1 MIDMRSDTVS
11 QPTPEMRRAMA
22 EAKVGDDVYG
32 DDPTVR
38 TLEHRT
44 AEILGKEAAV
54 YTPTGTMS
62 NQVALRTHTQSG
74 DEVLAD
80 INAHIYHNEGGAP
93 AGLSGLTIRP
103 LMGTKGIFTAADVH
117 QAIPVPHPFNPSSIS
132 APTSLLCV
140 ENTHNAGG
148 GTIWPL
154 AAVREVTGA
163 ARAHGLMCHLDG
175 ARLWHASAATGTPEL
190 EYAASFDTVSV
201 CFSKGLG
208 APIGSV
214 LAGSAEII
222 GRARRFKQMFG
233 GGFRQAGIIAA
244 GALHALE
251 NHRERLI
258 EDHVNAGRL
267 AKGLAETAGIEID
280 ASLVQSNIVRFR
292 VTILDASAFVNECHA
307 RGLHLLPSGDRDI
320 RAVTHLGVT
329 KPMVDDAL
337 AIVRDVMGSQ

>member
-11 QPTPEMRRAMA
+11 QPTPEMRRVMA
-22 EAKVGDDVYG
+22 EAKVGDDVYS

-38 TLEHRT
+38 TLENRT
-44 AEILGKEAAV
+44 AELLGKEAAV
-54 YTPTGTMS
+54 YMPTGTMS
-62 NQVALRTHTQSG
+62 NQVALRTHTESG

-80 INAHIYHNEGGAP
+80 INAHIFHNEGGAP

-103 LMGTKGIFTAADVH
+103 LMGSKGIFTAADVH
-117 QAIPVPHPFNPSSIS
+117 GAIPVPHPFMPSTIA

-154 AAVREVTGA
+154 AAVREVTSA
-163 ARAHGLMCHLDG
+163 ARAHGLRCHLDG
-175 ARLWHASAATGTPEL
+175 ARLWHASAATGTPAL

-208 APIGSV
+208 APMGSA

-233 GGFRQAGIIAA
+233 GGFRQAGIVAA
-244 GALHALE
+244 GALYALE
-251 NHRERLI
+251 NHRERLV
-258 EDHVNAGRL
+258 EDHTNADRL
-267 AKGLAETAGIEID
+267 AKGLAEISGIEID
-280 ASLVQSNIVRFR
+280 TSLVRSNIIRFR
-292 VTILDASAFVNECHA
+292 VTTLTASAFANECHA
-307 RGLHLLPSGDRDI
+307 RGLYLLPSGNQDI

-329 KPMVDDAL
+329 TPMVVEAL
-337 AIVRDVMGSQ
+337 TMVREVMSSQ